1 MAAFGKIGLKPDAG
15 AHVVI
20 DGVADGYEAFVIAK
34 IAAEAAGKG
43 PLIYVLRDGQR
54 MADVEQVLGFIEPGL
69 PILQFPAWDCLPYDR
84 VSPSTDVSAR
94 RLTSL
99 ASLIG
104 LQKTPH
110 PAIILTTANA
120 LIQRVPPADFIARQT
135 VTAQTGGRADMNELT
150 KRLELNG
157 FERVG
162 TVRDVGEYAV
172 RGGILDIFAPGADEP
187 VRLDF
192 FGDTLESIRAFDPAT
207 PAHDGAKEELRAAP
221 DERGDAFRRDGQP
234 LPHPLPPDVR
244 RGDARRRAV
253 SGGERKPP
261 LRRHGALAA
270 LLLR

>member
-1 MAAFGKIGLKPDAG
+1 MAAFGKIGLKPESG
-15 AHVVI
+15 AHSVI

-34 IAAEAAGKG
+34 IAEEAAGKG

-54 MADVEQVLGFIEPGL
+54 MADVEQVLGFIAPGL
-69 PILQFPAWDCLPYDR
+69 PVLQFPAWDCLPYDR

-94 RLTSL
+94 RLSAL

-104 LQKTPH
+104 LQKSPH

-135 VTAQTGGRADMNELT
+135 VIAEAGGRADMNELT
-150 KRLELNG
+150 RRLGLNG

-187 VRLDF
+187 LRLDF
-192 FGDTLESIRAFDPAT
+192 FGDTLESIRAFDPGHT
-207 PAHDGAKEELRAAP
+207 AHNGPEKK
-221 DERGDAFRRDGQP
+221 F
-234 LPHPLPPDVR
+234 
-244 RGDARRRAV
+244 
-253 SGGERKPP
+253 
-261 LRRHGALAA
+261 
-270 LLLR
+270 